1 MPAPVAF
8 DQLSTSDLL
17 IEQVYLGDT
26 AGHVGDDPLAVLLP
40 VGNQGGFRYAGS
52 PSQGTVRL
60 VVLYT
65 SGINEDWPD
74 VLDPATGTFTY
85 FGDNRAPGHEL
96 HDTPRRGNQILRS
109 VFAAAAGSSP
119 SRATVPPFLLFERAA
134 TKGRAVQFRGLMAPG
149 SPLVPPD
156 EQLVALW
163 RNRGGQR
170 FQNYRATFT
179 VLDANPLKRIW
190 LELGPARLPAG

>member
-109 VFAAAAGSSP
+109 VFAAAAGGSP
-119 SRATVPPFLLFERAA
+119 SRARVPPFLLFERAA

-179 VLDANPLKRIW
+179 VLDANPLERT
-190 LELGPARLPAG
+190 